1 MLQERADEDL
11 MALYLEGDVGA
22 FKVLMDRHSGPVFN
36 FILRRCGGSKEAAE
50 DILQDTFVR
59 VIKNAS
65 SFQRKAKFTTWLYT
79 IARNLCI
86 DALRKASYR
95 RHPSLDQP
103 LSSSEGSGGTLMD
116 KVPNSDRGAESAA
129 GDNEFKTRLQKALD
143 DLPEEQQEVFVMR
156 EFQGLKFWEIAEIVG
171 IPENTIKSRMRYAL
185 QGLRKSL
192 EDFKTPP

>member
-1 MLQERADEDL
+1 MFEERSDEDL
-11 MALYLEGDVGA
+11 MSLYLEGETRA
-22 FKVLMDRHSGPVFN
+22 FQTIVDRHSRRVYN
-36 FILRRCGGSKEAAE
+36 FILRRSGGRAEVAE

-59 VIKNAS
+59 VIRNAA

-103 LSSSEGSGGTLMD
+103 ISSAEGSGATLMD
-116 KVPNSDRGAESAA
+116 KVPNKDDGAEKAA
-129 GDNEFKTRLQKALD
+129 HESHFKTRLEGALN
-143 DLPEEQQEVFVMR
+143 DLPEEQKEVFVMR

-171 IPENTIKSRMRYAL
+171 VAENTIKSRMRYAL
-185 QGLRKSL
+185 QGLRGSL
-192 EDFKTPP
+192 AEFASSD

>member
-11 MALYLEGDVGA
+11 MTLYLEGDVGA

-36 FILRRCGGSKEAAE
+36 FILRRCGGSREVAE

-79 IARNLCI
+79 IARNLI

-95 RHPSLDQP
+95 RHPSLISLYRLRRQRRNTH
-103 LSSSEGSGGTLMD
+103 GQGAQC
-116 KVPNSDRGAESAA
+116 DRGAESAA
-129 GDNEFKTRLQKALD
+129 EDSEFKTRLQ
-143 DLPEEQQEVFVMR
+143 
-156 EFQGLKFWEIAEIVG
+156 GLK
-171 IPENTIKSRMRYAL
+171 
-185 QGLRKSL
+185 
-192 EDFKTPP
+192 

>member
-36 FILRRCGGSKEAAE
+36 FILRRCGGSKEVAE

-116 KVPNSDRGAESAA
+116 KVANNDRGAESAA
-129 GDNEFKTRLQKALD
+129 GDNEFKTRLQTALD
-143 DLPEEQQEVFVMR
+143 DLPEEQREVFIMR

-192 EDFKTPP
+192 EDFKAPP

>member
-1 MLQERADEDL
+1 
-11 MALYLEGDVGA
+11 
-22 FKVLMDRHSGPVFN
+22 
-36 FILRRCGGSKEAAE
+36 
-50 DILQDTFVR
+50 
-59 VIKNAS
+59 
-65 SFQRKAKFTTWLYT
+65 
-79 IARNLCI
+79 
-86 DALRKASYR
+86 
-95 RHPSLDQP
+95 
-103 LSSSEGSGGTLMD
+103 MD